1 MPRLPVV
8 VAVLVALSAAP
19 RAQPPSRPT
28 FGAATS
34 AVVVDVVV
42 RDRQGRPITDLAIA
56 DFEIFEDGVAQE
68 IGALSMVAPEVPGV
82 TDERRRVYNTG
93 ISKATAAE
101 TVDRT
106 KSEGDAP
113 PGHTIVAILFENL
126 SPENRGGAIRAA
138 TTYLDTPERPG
149 DLVGVFSAGLALN
162 TVTTFTNDRTVL
174 RKALEAAAMQGTA
187 REVDTRLSAAG
198 AEVRGAAGTGGI
210 DARVNALAD
219 VEAAIN
225 DGFRDLSSMQRG
237 HGALDGLNAVVSGL
251 ARLPGRKTIIY
262 FSEGLALRAGKAT
275 DGLVHRFNVMVERAN
290 AANVAVYPI
299 DAMGLRVHSQQ
310 MLHGAEIQNASKG
323 MLNGPDGGGMSVDM
337 TNSIMEGGSTSHVF
351 GRLAKETGGFVI
363 ESTNDLA
370 AGFRRIDADR
380 RFHYLLTYTPRRTE
394 FSGEYRKIEV
404 KVKRRNAVV
413 RARSGYR
420 ADRSLATIP
429 TQIYEAATLA
439 ALAADPRPTSLVA
452 EARALRMPTAAD
464 PGQLAVLVRVPAD
477 QVRFETDAA
486 LGRFR
491 SDVTVLARIRDEAGE
506 VVRKASH
513 PYRLD
518 GPIAERAR
526 AAQGDLVFFRQPSLP
541 PGRYT
546 LEYAVADAL
555 GGRAGTGT
563 VPFEIVAAAPSLLV
577 AGDLVVARRAE
588 AVKPGEVEANH
599 ALLVGGNILLYPNLG
614 EPLAADTP
622 QTVTLYVVVR
632 PAAGRADLTASLAV
646 ARERQT
652 VVTAPVTMAEAG
664 EDGFIRQLIRIPL
677 PALAA
682 GSYTIRLDLSD
693 GQNRTSRTARVTLAR

>member
-251 ARLPGRKTIIY
+251 ARLPGR
-262 FSEGLALRAGKAT
+262 
-275 DGLVHRFNVMVERAN
+275 
-290 AANVAVYPI
+290 
-299 DAMGLRVHSQQ
+299 
-310 MLHGAEIQNASKG
+310 
-323 MLNGPDGGGMSVDM
+323 
-337 TNSIMEGGSTSHVF
+337 
-351 GRLAKETGGFVI
+351 
-363 ESTNDLA
+363 
-370 AGFRRIDADR
+370 
-380 RFHYLLTYTPRRTE
+380 
-394 FSGEYRKIEV
+394 
-404 KVKRRNAVV
+404 
-413 RARSGYR
+413 
-420 ADRSLATIP
+420 
-429 TQIYEAATLA
+429 
-439 ALAADPRPTSLVA
+439 
-452 EARALRMPTAAD
+452 
-464 PGQLAVLVRVPAD
+464 
-477 QVRFETDAA
+477 
-486 LGRFR
+486 
-491 SDVTVLARIRDEAGE
+491 
-506 VVRKASH
+506 
-513 PYRLD
+513 
-518 GPIAERAR
+518 
-526 AAQGDLVFFRQPSLP
+526 
-541 PGRYT
+541 
-546 LEYAVADAL
+546 
-555 GGRAGTGT
+555 
-563 VPFEIVAAAPSLLV
+563 
-577 AGDLVVARRAE
+577 
-588 AVKPGEVEANH
+588 
-599 ALLVGGNILLYPNLG
+599 
-614 EPLAADTP
+614 
-622 QTVTLYVVVR
+622 
-632 PAAGRADLTASLAV
+632 
-646 ARERQT
+646 
-652 VVTAPVTMAEAG
+652 
-664 EDGFIRQLIRIPL
+664 
-677 PALAA
+677 
-682 GSYTIRLDLSD
+682 
-693 GQNRTSRTARVTLAR
+693 